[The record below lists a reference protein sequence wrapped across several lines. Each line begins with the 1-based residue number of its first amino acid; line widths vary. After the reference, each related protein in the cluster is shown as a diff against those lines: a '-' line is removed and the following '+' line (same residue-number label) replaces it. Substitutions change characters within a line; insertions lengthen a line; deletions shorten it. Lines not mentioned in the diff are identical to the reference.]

1 MGPLAPRT
9 EARDVTVGRE
19 KVGKGKRK
27 TERMLTHRERG
38 ERGEREE
45 DRPKCLDYIRRSTWG
60 EGQPRPWAGKF
71 RVGG

>member
-27 TERMLTHRERG
+27 KELEIKKDEGLEKER
-38 ERGEREE
+38 
-45 DRPKCLDYIRRSTWG
+45 
-60 EGQPRPWAGKF
+60 
-71 RVGG
+71 